1 MRENEKFGKK
11 PVRRSTSEEKESASV
26 YKPRTAKN
34 FGAEP
39 KKKSSSDD
47 RDSDYKPTERK
58 ERSSSRE
65 RRDRD
70 DRFEEKRPARKEGT
84 REGYDKKRDDKQQE
98 GSSTYKPRTLKSK
111 STEKEKPARERYS
124 EERESAPQEDQK
136 KSFYEDKYSKPKVEK
151 APKSTPDKFEK
162 PSRDKYTKS
171 SDDKY
176 GKPSRDKYSKSS
188 DDKYGKPSRD
198 KYGKSS
204 DDKYGKP
211 SRDKYS
217 KSSDDRYSKPQSGK
231 FDKFEKPSSDRIR
244 KTTKQFV
251 SAPEIENELKTDKDG
266 LIRLNKYIANSGL
279 CSRREADE
287 FIAKGQITVNGV
299 EVRELGTK
307 VKLTD
312 EVRFKD
318 KALDPEE
325 KVYILL
331 NKPKDYVTTVE
342 DPNAT
347 RTVMDLI
354 QGACEQRVYPVGRLD
369 RNSTGLLLFTNDGE
383 LTKQLTHPSFMKR
396 KIYEVG
402 LDRNVAAEDM
412 EAIRKGVDIEG
423 EIVAA
428 DAIEYA
434 DDYDKSIIGIEIHS
448 GQNRIVRRIFESL
461 NYRVTKLD
469 RVYFAGLTK
478 KNLPRGKWRFLSQK
492 EVNMLKMNRFS

>member
-70 DRFEEKRPARKEGT
+70 YRFEEKRPARKEGT

-198 KYGKSS
+198 KY
-204 DDKYGKP
+204 
-211 SRDKYS
+211 S

-318 KALDPEE
+318 KALDPEK

>member
-26 YKPRTAKN
+26 YKPRTATK
-34 FGAEP
+34 FGSEP
-39 KKKSSSDD
+39 KRKSLSDD
-47 RDSDYKPTERK
+47 SDSDYKPTERK

-70 DRFEEKRPARKEGT
+70 DRFEEKRPARREGN
-84 REGYDKKRDDKQQE
+84 REGYGKKRDDRQQDE
-98 GSSTYKPRTLKSK
+98 SSTYKPRTLKLK

-124 EERESAPQEDQK
+124 EEGDSAPREDRK

-151 APKSTPDKFEK
+151 APKSTPERFEK
-162 PSRDKYTKS
+162 PSRDKYN
-171 SDDKY
+171 
-176 GKPSRDKYSKSS
+176 KSS

-204 DDKYGKP
+204 DDRYGKP
-211 SRDKYS
+211 SRDKYG
-217 KSSDDRYSKPQSGK
+217 KSSDDRYSKPKSGK
-231 FDKFEKPSSDRIR
+231 FEKFEKPSSDRIR

-251 SAPEIENELKTDKDG
+251 SPPEIENELKTDKDG

-299 EVRELGTK
+299 EIRELGTK

-318 KALDPEE
+318 KALDPEK

-354 QGACEQRVYPVGRLD
+354 EGACEQRVYPVGRLD

-402 LDRNVAAEDM
+402 LDRNVAPEDM
-412 EAIRKGVDIEG
+412 EKIRKGVDIEG

-434 DDYDKSIIGIEIHS
+434 DDYDKSVIGIEIHS

-492 EVNMLKMNRFS
+492 EVNMLKMNRFN

>member
-26 YKPRTAKN
+26 YKPRTATK
-34 FGAEP
+34 FGSEP
-39 KKKSSSDD
+39 KRKSSSNNS
-47 RDSDYKPTERK
+47 DSDDKPTDRK
-58 ERSSSRE
+58 ERSTSRE

-70 DRFEEKRPARKEGT
+70 DRFEEKRPAR
-84 REGYDKKRDDKQQE
+84 REGKRDDRQQDE
-98 GSSTYKPRTLKSK
+98 SSTYKPRTLKLK
-111 STEKEKPARERYS
+111 SGEKEKPARERYS
-124 EERESAPQEDQK
+124 EERDSAPREDSK
-136 KSFYEDKYSKPKVEK
+136 KSFYEEKYSRPKVEK
-151 APKSTPDKFEK
+151 APKSSPDKFSKSSTEKYDK
-162 PSRDKYTKS
+162 PSRDKYGKP

-176 GKPSRDKYSKSS
+176 GRPSRDKYGKSS
-188 DDKYGKPSRD
+188 EDKYGKPSRD

-204 DDKYGKP
+204 DD
-211 SRDKYS
+211 
-217 KSSDDRYSKPQSGK
+217 RYSKPKSGK
-231 FDKFEKPSSDRIR
+231 FEKFEKPSSDRI
-244 KTTKQFV
+244 KKATKQFM
-251 SAPEIENELKTDKDG
+251 SPPEIENELKTDKDG

-318 KALDPEE
+318 KALDPEK

-354 QGACEQRVYPVGRLD
+354 EGACEQRVYPVGRLD

-402 LDRNVAAEDM
+402 LDRNVAPEDM
-412 EAIRKGVDIEG
+412 EAIRKGVDVEG

-434 DDYDKSIIGIEIHS
+434 DDYDKSVIGIEIHS

-492 EVNMLKMNRFS
+492 EVNMLKMNRFN